1 MPRIADALSHT
12 PSPPPRSRLRRP
24 APVWLQRPASAAAIT
39 LGVHGLMLLWLLAG
53 DRQRL
58 PASDDTPLQ
67 VEWIRRAS
75 EVPPIPPMPE
85 APRRAAPDPRARS
98 AAANRPPA
106 PPLATAADASAAEDA
121 ASDSAS
127 PSARPLSAQI
137 GAFVREG
144 APAAQYQRGPLDRPA
159 QVLPGREQAFVE
171 GFYVR
176 EEVSPADRVQAVL
189 SLVGLGAGGGAT
201 CADLRRKMVSNISDA
216 ERRKLINDERRICRR
231 GQAGTFR

>member
-1 MPRIADALSHT
+1 MPRIADALPHA
-12 PSPPPRSRLRRP
+12 PSPPPRSRLQSP
-24 APVWLQRPASAAAIT
+24 APAWLQRPASAAAIT
-39 LGVHGLMLLWLLAG
+39 VGVHALMLLGLLAG

-58 PASDDTPLQ
+58 PSAEDTPLQ
-67 VEWIRRAS
+67 IEWIRRAS

-85 APRRAAPDPRARS
+85 APRRSAPDTRPRLTAVDRG
-98 AAANRPPA
+98 PA
-106 PPLATAADASAAEDA
+106 PPPASAASGVAEEQA
-121 ASDSAS
+121 ESADTA

-144 APAAQYQRGPLDRPA
+144 APAAQYERGPLDRPA
-159 QVLPGREQAFVE
+159 QALPGREEAFAE

-201 CADLRRKMVSNISDA
+201 CADLRRKMVSDISDA
-216 ERRKLINDERRICRR
+216 ERRKLIHDERRICRR